1 METSYLDLQLF
12 GANVNDPIRSDS
24 GSSAIAIHKLNMYS
38 SCSTDSST
46 SSSSDSSGD
55 DEDLA
60 LYEQMFE
67 QLFTPPE
74 KRPKVESY
82 VEKTV
87 AAYSNEEYRRNF
99 RLSRSAADS
108 LAAEFAKSPHY
119 PSRTDRGG
127 LPPKS
132 PQEHVLSFLW
142 YAVNKSCIRDVAGRF
157 EVGESTHHRMMYRVM
172 AFLLDI
178 APRIVTFPD
187 DLQKLANAF
196 EQVSGFP
203 DTIGCIDGSYIPV
216 RCPAGKV
223 RSVYVNRHHY
233 PSLTLQAI
241 CDNRKRFLDASTGA
255 PSKIHD
261 SRIFRLSNISKKL
274 PQLCAGKYHILGDAA
289 YPSREFLMTPIRDY
303 GSLNASDKAFSTKLS
318 STRVLI
324 ENAFGQLKGRF
335 RQLQRLDLMT
345 VESMSKFILACC
357 VLPNI
362 CIDNGES
369 FHSPLEDMRLSS
381 QVNNDQSPTADEVC
395 SGTYREES
403 LLRALA
409 EVKRE
414 KIKSNIG
421 LKRRYPQSL

>member
-1 METSYLDLQLF
+1 M
-12 GANVNDPIRSDS
+12 VNS
-24 GSSAIAIHKLNMYS
+24 GSGDSRPVPASGMAVAKRCRQDEELLLFDEDS
-38 SCSTDSST
+38 TCSTDSST
-46 SSSSDSSGD
+46 SSSSDSSSGD
-55 DEDLA
+55 DEDLV

-67 QLFTPPE
+67 QLFTPLE

-87 AAYSNEEYRRNF
+87 AAYSDEEFRRNF
-99 RLSRSAADS
+99 RLSRPAADS

-127 LPPKS
+127 LPSKS

-142 YAVNKSCIRDVAGRF
+142 YAANKSCIRDVAGRF

-172 AFLLDI
+172 AFVLDI

-223 RSVYVNRHHY
+223 RSVYVNRHYY
-233 PSLTLQAI
+233 PSLTLQGI
-241 CDNRKRFLDASTGA
+241 CDNRKRFLDASAGA
-255 PSKIHD
+255 PSKIHG

-274 PQLCAGKYHILGDAA
+274 PQLCAGKYQILGDAA
-289 YPSREFLMTPIRDY
+289 YPSREFLMTPIRYY
-303 GSLNASDKAFSTKLS
+303 GSLDASDKTFNTELS
-318 STRVLI
+318 ATRVLI
-324 ENAFGQLKGRF
+324 ENAFGELKGRF

-345 VESMSKFILACC
+345 VDNMSKFILSC
-357 VLPNI
+357 VLHNI
-362 CIDNGES
+362 CIDNRNS
-369 FHSPLEDMRLSS
+369 FHSPLQDMRLSS

-395 SGTYREES
+395 CGTSREES
-403 LLRALA
+403 LVRALA

-414 KIKSNIG
+414 KIKSKIG

>member
-1 METSYLDLQLF
+1 MAAAKRCRLDEELLLLF
-12 GANVNDPIRSDS
+12 DED
-24 GSSAIAIHKLNMYS
+24 S

-87 AAYSNEEYRRNF
+87 AAFSDE
-99 RLSRSAADS
+99 
-108 LAAEFAKSPHY
+108 EFAKSPHY
-119 PSRTDRGG
+119 ASRTDRGG

-132 PQEHVLSFLW
+132 PQEHVQSFLW
-142 YAVNKSCIRDVAGRF
+142 YATNKSCIRDVAGRF
-157 EVGESTHHRMMYRVM
+157 EVGESTHHTMMYPVM

-187 DLQKLANAF
+187 DLQKLANAL

-203 DTIGCIDGSYIPV
+203 DTIGGIDGSYIPV

-223 RSVYVNRHHY
+223 RSVYVNGHYY
-233 PSLTLQAI
+233 PSLMLQGI
-241 CDNRKRFLDASTGA
+241 CDNWKRFLDARTGA

-261 SRIFRLSNISKKL
+261 SRIFWLSNISKKL
-274 PQLCAGKYHILGDAA
+274 PQLSAGKYHILGDAA

-303 GSLNASDKAFSTKLS
+303 GSLDASDKAFNTKLS
-318 STRVLI
+318 STCVLT
-324 ENAFGQLKGRF
+324 ENAFGEFKGRF
-335 RQLQRLDLMT
+335 RQLQRLDLTT
-345 VESMSKFILACC
+345 VDKMSKFILSCC
-357 VLPNI
+357 VLHNI

-395 SGTYREES
+395 SGTSREES

-409 EVKRE
+409 EVK
-414 KIKSNIG
+414 KKN
-421 LKRRYPQSL
+421 

>member
-1 METSYLDLQLF
+1 MAAAKRCRLDEELLLLF
-12 GANVNDPIRSDS
+12 DED
-24 GSSAIAIHKLNMYS
+24 S

-87 AAYSNEEYRRNF
+87 AAFSDEEIPLLLSSRNRRTTLQELIAEACPQS
-99 RLSRSAADS
+99 RL
-108 LAAEFAKSPHY
+108 KSM
-119 PSRTDRGG
+119 
-127 LPPKS
+127 
-132 PQEHVLSFLW
+132 
-142 YAVNKSCIRDVAGRF
+142 YATNKSCIRDVAGRF
-157 EVGESTHHRMMYRVM
+157 EVGESTHHTMMYPVM

-187 DLQKLANAF
+187 DLQKLANAL

-203 DTIGCIDGSYIPV
+203 DTIGGIDGSYIPV

-223 RSVYVNRHHY
+223 RSVYVNGHYY
-233 PSLTLQAI
+233 PSLMLQGI
-241 CDNRKRFLDASTGA
+241 CDNWKRFLDARTGA

-261 SRIFRLSNISKKL
+261 SRIFWLSNISKKL
-274 PQLCAGKYHILGDAA
+274 PQLSAGKYHILGDAA

-303 GSLNASDKAFSTKLS
+303 GSLDASDKAFNTKLS
-318 STRVLI
+318 STCVLT
-324 ENAFGQLKGRF
+324 ENAFGEFKGRF
-335 RQLQRLDLMT
+335 RQLQRLDLTT
-345 VESMSKFILACC
+345 VDKMSKFILSCC
-357 VLPNI
+357 VLHNI

-395 SGTYREES
+395 SGTSREES

-409 EVKRE
+409 EVK
-414 KIKSNIG
+414 KKN
-421 LKRRYPQSL
+421 